1 MNFVVQNGTYPLSS
15 LGSITGSN
23 ILFSNSTNDSRR
35 TVFSLMPYVGKV
47 INQHWLLGIHLDY
60 DLDIMTTND
69 VILFGQTDTIDT
81 KTLEQQFG
89 GGFFARYML
98 NPQNALKVYA
108 EPYAKYNY
116 LRVKSFQNNEITQQ
130 RQVNHIDVGIRTG
143 LLYDI
148 NQKIR
153 AILRLGYINYVNGSW
168 KIIGEDTST
177 KFDAFNTNIRLSSIS
192 LGLEIK
198 L

>member
-1 MNFVVQNGTYPLSS
+1 MWLHIIVKDDEDCFHQ
-15 LGSITGSN
+15 LG
-23 ILFSNSTNDSRR
+23 
-35 TVFSLMPYVGKV
+35 
-47 INQHWLLGIHLDY
+47 
-60 DLDIMTTND
+60 
-69 VILFGQTDTIDT
+69 
-81 KTLEQQFG
+81 
-89 GGFFARYML
+89 
-98 NPQNALKVYA
+98 
-108 EPYAKYNY
+108 
-116 LRVKSFQNNEITQQ
+116 KSFQNNEITQQ